1 MTQSGQGHDP
11 QNSAAGPA
19 REGIVLPANG
29 EPWVPDQQ
37 AAPPAGQPW
46 GQPWGPDRQAAAP
59 QQYGEA
65 PAQGQPSAPQQG
77 YGPGQPQTYGQ
88 GHGQQQGYGQGQQQG
103 YGQDQQQGYGQ
114 GQQQGYG
121 PAQAQ
126 PQHPQGA
133 MPPQPQGGQGFPE
146 PPQGPPPAPPLQPSM
161 PQQAGGPL
169 PPADSAAEA
178 TALMPHGVP
187 NGAQQGQGAPGAL
200 PPEGQYGSGQQPQQ
214 PQQPQQQPYG
224 QQAQQQPQQQ
234 YGQQPQGP
242 SGELVRA
249 TPQTGA
255 PLPPAAGDAEATALI
270 PPVGTQPGGPG
281 AAPLPPEAS
290 ARPET
295 RDESTTMLRAI
306 KPNGQ
311 RPQGQGQGQPM
322 PQSQPMPGAPGAG
335 DAEATQLIPPV
346 GAAAP
351 PPPPG
356 APYGVRPGAPSDRPT
371 PAEFDGLFRD
381 GPGTPGQTG
390 APDSTAQ
397 LPRFED
403 PGRPPYGHQ
412 GQGPGQQ
419 FPPGGG
425 YDQQASYDDDGGGRR
440 RRLAPIAIVGIVIVA
455 LAGAGLG
462 LGWALSGGSGED
474 TAKKEDSGAGTT
486 KAAKDPEKPKP
497 SADPAEA
504 QAKGLDAL
512 LGDSNNSR
520 SSVIGAVN
528 SIKTCSNLGGAA
540 KDLRAAAGQRNDL
553 VKRLQQLPVDK
564 IPNHDRLTA
573 ALSKAWQSSA
583 AADNHYAAWAGQ
595 VGSKKGCH
603 KGKARLSRQTAQGNA
618 ASGQATTAKKQAAQ
632 IWNPLAQK
640 YGLTERRPEQL

>member
-46 GQPWGPDRQAAAP
+46 GQPWGPGPQAAP
-59 QQYGEA
+59 
-65 PAQGQPSAPQQG
+65 APQQG
-77 YGPGQPQTYGQ
+77 YGEAPGPYGEAPAPQQAQTYGQ
-88 GHGQQQGYGQGQQQG
+88 GYQQPQTQPQQPQAHAQGQQGYGQGPQG
-103 YGQDQQQGYGQ
+103 YAPEQ
-114 GQQQGYG
+114 GQHAQAPQPSPASPA
-121 PAQAQ
+121 PAQQ
-126 PQHPQGA
+126 PQ
-133 MPPQPQGGQGFPE
+133 QPQGGQGFPAA
-146 PPQGPPPAPPLQPSM
+146 PQGQPPVPPLPPSM
-161 PQQAGGPL
+161 PQQAPQ
-169 PPADSAAEA
+169 PP
-178 TALMPHGVP
+178 
-187 NGAQQGQGAPGAL
+187 QQ
-200 PPEGQYGSGQQPQQ
+200 SQQPQQ
-214 PQQPQQQPYG
+214 AQQPQQT
-224 QQAQQQPQQQ
+224 QQQ
-234 YGQQPQGP
+234 YGQPPQGP

-255 PLPPAAGDAEATALI
+255 PLPPAASDAEATALI
-270 PPVGTQPGGPG
+270 PPFHEQSGFDQQPGGPG
-281 AAPLPPEAS
+281 AAPLPPEAGT
-290 ARPET
+290 RPET
-295 RDESTTMLRAI
+295 PDESTTMLRAI
-306 KPNGQ
+306 KPNQ
-311 RPQGQGQGQPM
+311 ARPQGQAQPM
-322 PQSQPMPGAPGAG
+322 PQSQPMPGAQGAG
-335 DAEATQLIPPV
+335 DAEATQLIAPV

-356 APYGVRPGAPSDRPT
+356 APYGVRPGAPGDRAT

-381 GPGTPGQTG
+381 GPGAPGRPG

-403 PGRPPYGHQ
+403 PGRPPYGRQGH
-412 GQGPGQQ
+412 GQGYQGQQ
-419 FPPGGG
+419 FPPSGG
-425 YDQQASYDDDGGGRR
+425 YDQQASYDDGGGGRR
-440 RRLAPIAIVGIVIVA
+440 KLAPAVIVGIVIVA

-462 LGWALSGGSGED
+462 LGWALSGGGDEP
-474 TAKKEDSGAGTT
+474 TAKKQDAGPGTT
-486 KAAKDPEKPKP
+486 KAAKDSEQPKP

-573 ALSKAWQSSA
+573 MLTKAWQSSA

-603 KGKARLSRQTAQGNA
+603 KGKARPSRQAAQGNV

-632 IWNPLAQK
+632 IWNPLAKK